1 MFRGTFTA
9 LVTPFRNGGIDV
21 SAFETLIPTQTA
33 AGITGLVAIGTTGE
47 SPTLSHEE
55 REEVIRLTVATAN
68 KRCVVLAGTGS
79 NATQH
84 AVTDTKA
91 AEKLGV
97 DGALL
102 VAPYYNKPSQEGL
115 FRHFKAIAE
124 ATSLP
129 IILYNIPGRCS
140 VDIVPETVA
149 RLAKECRNIVSIKEA
164 SGSVE
169 RVSDL
174 RRRLPES
181 FTILSGD
188 DSLTLPFM
196 AVGAAGL
203 VSVASNLFPGKVCA
217 LVRAC
222 EAGDLKSAAEL
233 HRKLLPLFKDLF
245 IEPNPVPVKTALG
258 WRGAMSG
265 EVRLPLCE
273 MSEANQASLRKTLEE
288 FEQNK
293 RSRLRAC
300 CSSARPDA
308 WERRF
313 SISRGPTGKS
323 RSSRNAI
330 LAMRFSQSLRIVT
343 WLSIS
348 ATPMPSTK
356 SAALR
361 YTIIN
366 RLSLGRLDIRNSNV
380 AKSKMR
386 RRFCRLY
393 SRPISA
399 LE

>member
-9 LVTPFRNGGIDV
+9 LVTPFRNGGIDD
-21 SAFETLIPTQTA
+21 SAFKKLIEAQIA
-33 AGITGLVAIGTTGE
+33 AGITGVVAIGTTGE

-55 REEVIRLTVATAN
+55 REQVTRLSVAAAN
-68 KRCVVLAGTGS
+68 KRCLVLAGTGS

-84 AVTDTKA
+84 AMSDTIT

-115 FRHFKAIAE
+115 FRHFKTIAD

-129 IILYNIPGRCS
+129 IMLYNIPGRCS
-140 VDIVPETVA
+140 VDILPETVV
-149 RLAKECRNIVSIKEA
+149 RLAKDCRNIVSIKEA

-196 AVGAAGL
+196 AVGAAGV
-203 VSVASNLFPGKVCA
+203 VSVASNLFASEVCA

-222 EAGDLKSAAEL
+222 ESGDLKSAAKL

-273 MSEANQASLRKTLEE
+273 MSEANQA
-288 FEQNK
+288 
-293 RSRLRAC
+293 RLR
-300 CSSARPDA
+300 RMLEDF
-308 WERRF
+308 ER
-313 SISRGPTGKS
+313 G
-323 RSSRNAI
+323 
-330 LAMRFSQSLRIVT
+330 
-343 WLSIS
+343 
-348 ATPMPSTK
+348 
-356 SAALR
+356 
-361 YTIIN
+361 
-366 RLSLGRLDIRNSNV
+366 
-380 AKSKMR
+380 
-386 RRFCRLY
+386 
-393 SRPISA
+393 
-399 LE
+399 E